1 METSVGTAGFDLE
14 ALIRAFALALAG
26 GFIVGAVGYFVMR
39 ARPDWTQKKPV
50 LIMGA
55 VGLMLFLVVAIY
67 YGWPNLVEVPELD
80 GRAQAE
86 AEDTLT
92 KRGLVPQSRPQ
103 LAAGVEPGRVVPH
116 SQSPVRGLPVRR
128 GTTVSFG
135 VATSSGGPVVGRPP
149 AGGTSPIASF
159 FEPRE
164 GATLTFT
171 RSGDGLYRCSTR
183 GMSSGLDHDFQLLL
197 WLRPVKPPSDQFG
210 VWYLQRSGNGT
221 SVEPDGTWHGVAQL
235 GNAQY
240 PPQNGY
246 TFELAISV
254 ADTATATALLNE
266 PGVVTRDHPIGTQSA
281 IVSNLTVRVP

>member
-1 METSVGTAGFDLE
+1 MGTPGFDLE

-55 VGLMLFLVVAIY
+55 VGLMLFLVVCIY
-67 YGWPNLVEVPELD
+67 YVWPNLVEVPELD

-86 AEDTLT
+86 AEDVLT
-92 KRGLVPQSRPQ
+92 KRGLTPETRPQ
-103 LAAGVEPGRVVPH
+103 LAAGVELGRVVPH
-116 SQSPVRGLPVRR
+116 SQSPVRGLLVRR

-135 VATSSGGPVVGRPP
+135 VATSSGGVVGGKPP
-149 AGGTSPIASF
+149 AGGRTGTAPTASF
-159 FEPRE
+159 FEPKE
-164 GATLTFT
+164 GSTVAFT
-171 RSGDGLYRCSTR
+171 RSGDGLYRCSAS
-183 GMSSGLDHDFQLLL
+183 GISSGLNHDFQLLL
-197 WLRPVKPPSDQFG
+197 WLRPVNPPSDQFG

-221 SVEPDGTWHGVAQL
+221 SIEPDGTWHGVAQL

-254 ADTATATALLNE
+254 ADAATATPLLNE
-266 PGVVTRDHPIGTQSA
+266 PGVVTRNQPIGAQSM
-281 IVSNLTVRVP
+281 IVSNLTVRLR